1 MRTEISHPVF
11 ARAYPRL
18 ERFAQAHGA
27 AAHREELL
35 EGVTG
40 RVLEIGAGTGANFRF
55 YPPTITSL
63 VAIEP
68 EGHLRAQAERA
79 ARNTPFPVD
88 VLAGR
93 AEDMPLPDR
102 VFDTVILSLVL
113 CSVSDVDRAV
123 AEICRVLRSSGQ
135 VRYYEHVRSPRARFA
150 RFQRALDTVW
160 PVLGGGCHLTRD
172 PESAFVRGGLRID
185 EARHFDFT
193 INGRLT
199 PSSPCVIGRA
209 SKCRADSPPSR

>member
-11 ARAYPRL
+11 ARVYPRI
-18 ERFAQAHGA
+18 ERFAQMHGA

-35 EGVTG
+35 KGVTG

-55 YPPTITSL
+55 YPPTITHL

-68 EGHLRAQAERA
+68 EPRLRAQATEA
-79 ARNTPFPVD
+79 ARDMPFPVD

-93 AEDMPLPDR
+93 AEEMPVPDR
-102 VFDTVILSLVL
+102 AFDVVVVSLVL
-113 CSVSDVDRAV
+113 CSVSDVDRVV
-123 AEICRVLRSSGQ
+123 AEIRRVLRPGGE
-135 VRYYEHVRSPRARFA
+135 VRYYEHVRSTRARFA

-160 PVLGGGCHLTRD
+160 PLLGGGCHLTRD
-172 PESAFVRGGLRID
+172 PESAFIRGGLRID

-193 INGRLT
+193 INGRLS

-209 SKCRADSPPSR
+209 SKS